1 MAGKLTESQLK
12 FRLNRQFKEDKAL
25 KNKMENQKAKEL
37 YGRDWMQSNKK
48 AKEAEMK
55 DFLAKLDDARE
66 EQELEAIKR
75 SREDGTEYSDYN
87 NPRDGYSLPTIYDSI
102 DITDFFKP
110 VEALKD
116 KYGDDFKFYFDKYTE
131 CKEAFQDVIDSLDKE
146 IYKNAR
152 KGSKSSSKK
161 KAKTKEELR
170 RQEVSD
176 KLEVVRDA
184 TFKDIYNYFQQFVPI
199 YDTYVCSCC
208 GRPLDITSYYRN
220 FDLSDLSHLDSEG
233 NVRTHIC
240 KDCTHKLFNYLYSRQ
255 GGKDAEKTMKML
267 CAYLNVYWDVNY
279 LNKALMNS
287 KLNKN
292 ENHIVH
298 EYFAVLYNEPD
309 AIGKTFMDSPFL
321 DEKYKPDMG
330 KRVDVKGKDMSEE
343 EQRKLD
349 IDDIN
354 SGLLHWS
361 KEDLKNRKAIIK
373 MVGYDC
379 FDYETDENRR
389 QLYGDLLN
397 ILEPGMEQDGV
408 KLQAAIQIVTSFLKI
423 REMNKE
429 YKQRQAA
436 GAPLADLKTLAE
448 LKQKEMTTVTNFCKD
463 NGFSERFATAKG
475 KGENTFTGILNKMGE
490 DKFEEAIMNEYDI
503 MTSKTIQQA
512 ADASF
517 EAIFK
522 QLNMSDAEVWQVC
535 SNQLAELKTI
545 RQENASLKEELRQA
559 KYELAKNNLKLEA
572 KRRGISIDDDD

>member
-1 MAGKLTESQLK
+1 MGGLTDSQLK

-25 KNKMENQKAKEL
+25 KNKMETQKQKEI
-37 YGRDWMQSNKK
+37 YGKDWMKTNKK
-48 AKEAEMK
+48 AKETEMK
-55 DFLAKLDDARE
+55 DFLARLDDARE
-66 EQELEAIKR
+66 EQELQKLER
-75 SREDGTEYSDYN
+75 SKENGTEYTDDQ

-102 DITDFFKP
+102 DISDFFKP
-110 VEALKD
+110 IEALKD

-146 IYKNAR
+146 IYKTTR
-152 KGSKSSSKK
+152 KGRPKGSTK
-161 KAKTKEELR
+161 KTKSKEDRRREEVNER
-170 RQEVSD
+170 
-176 KLEVVRDA
+176 LEKARDA
-184 TFKDIYNYFQQFVPI
+184 TFKDIYNFFQQFVPI

-208 GRPLDITSYYRN
+208 GRPLDITKFYRN
-220 FDLSDLSHLDSEG
+220 FDLSDLSHLDNEG

-267 CAYLNVYWDVNY
+267 CATLNIYWDVNY

-287 KLNKN
+287 KLNEN

-361 KEDLKNRKAIIK
+361 KEDLNARKQVIRY
-373 MVGYDC
+373 VGYDC

-423 REMNKE
+423 REMNRQ
-429 YKQRQAA
+429 YKQMQSE
-436 GAPLADLKTLAE
+436 GATLNDLKTLAE
-448 LKQKEMTTVTNFCKD
+448 LKQKEMTTVTKFCQD

-490 DKFEEAIMNEYDI
+490 DKFEDAIMNEYDI
-503 MTSKTIQQA
+503 ATSKTIQQA

-517 EAIFK
+517 DAIFK
-522 QLNMSDAEVWQVC
+522 QLNMSDAEVWQTC
-535 SNQLAELKTI
+535 SNQLAELRKL
-545 RQENASLKEELRQA
+545 RQENASLQEEIRLA
-559 KYELAKNNLKLEA
+559 KYELAKNNLKKEA
-572 KRRGISIDDDD
+572 ARRGVQVDDD